1 MTAEMTLRIV
11 IAIGLG
17 LVDAAVNV
25 VERYLWGE

>member
-17 LVDAAVNV
+17 LVDAAVDIAD
-25 VERYLWGE
+25 RILWGE